1 VFARLKLWSRRL
13 LAHQAGFPPPHSSV
27 VIRKD
32 VAIPMDDGVTLYATQ
47 YVPATAG
54 DYPTVLIRSPWGRGW
69 KNAPFSL
76 LYGYVA
82 QRFAERGYIVILQD
96 VRSAHDSPAANLV
109 PHENE
114 QRDGQAT
121 IRWLV
126 QQPWF
131 SGRLGLWGAS
141 YLGYVQWAVLA
152 AELPTIEVL
161 ALVPTTTA
169 TNWFPI
175 FHPDGALALDTLL
188 RLQFTSALVHFPRW
202 RMLHALL
209 TQEARLAHAF
219 ARLPLTEASPT
230 LPPVPGFDFAAVM
243 ERTDLDDPLW
253 QRIDLHDQIATNDAH
268 IHLIAGWHDIF
279 LREQLAD
286 YQTLRAAG
294 KQPYLTIGPWHH
306 TSQDL
311 GAYSIRTALAWFDT
325 HLKGDKEKLP
335 THPVTLFVQGA
346 NRWQNLQ
353 EWPPATISLSY
364 FIEQQGQLVA
374 SQPSHDSSFDR
385 YTYDP
390 AQPTPTIGGPVLAP
404 RAGQQ
409 NNGPIEARSDV
420 LTYTSE
426 RLTNPLTIMGTPEV
440 HLYVTSSAAS
450 TDFFVRLCDVTAD
463 NRSLNVTDGFIRLT
477 WSAKEMGQCHKVT
490 IRLWPTAYEFAPG
503 NRLRIQ
509 IASGAHPRWNRNLG
523 VASPTFTET
532 SIYSAEQQ
540 IHHDHH
546 SPSKLL
552 LPVFR
557 ERT

>member
-1 VFARLKLWSRRL
+1 MLAQLKLWSRRL
-13 LAHQAGFPPPHSSV
+13 VARQGGFSPPHSSV
-27 VIRKD
+27 VVRKD
-32 VAIPMDDGVTLYATQ
+32 IAIPMDDGVTLYANQ
-47 YVPATAG
+47 YVPATTG

-76 LYGYVA
+76 LYDYVA
-82 QRFAERGYIVILQD
+82 QRFAERGYIVLLQD
-96 VRSAHDSPAANLV
+96 VRNAHDSPSANLV

-114 QRDGQAT
+114 RQDGQAT

-131 SGRLGLWGAS
+131 GGRLGLWGAS
-141 YLGYVQWAVLA
+141 YLGYVQWAALA
-152 AELPTIEVL
+152 GELPAIE
-161 ALVPTTTA
+161 AFAMVPTTTA
-169 TNWFPI
+169 SNWFPI
-175 FHPDGALALDTLL
+175 FHPDGALALDTLV

-202 RMLHALL
+202 RMLQALL

-219 ARLPLTEASPT
+219 ARLPLTEVSPT
-230 LPPVPGFDFAAVM
+230 LPPVPGFDFAAVL
-243 ERTDLDDPLW
+243 ERTDFDDPLW
-253 QRIDLHDQIATNDAH
+253 QKIDLHHQIATNDAH

-279 LREQLAD
+279 LREQLVD

-325 HLKGDKEKLP
+325 HLKGDKGELP
-335 THPVTLFVQGA
+335 PHPVTLFVQGA
-346 NRWQNLQ
+346 NRWQNLH
-353 EWPPATISLSY
+353 EWPPATTVHSY
-364 FIEQQGQLVA
+364 YIEQQGQLA
-374 SQPSHDSSFDR
+374 AIQSSHDSSFDR

-409 NNGPIEARSDV
+409 NNGSIEARSDV

-426 RLTNPLTIMGTPEV
+426 HLSSPLTIIGTPEV

-450 TDFFVRLCDVTAD
+450 TDFFVRLCEVTAD
-463 NRSLNVTDGFIRLT
+463 DRSLNVTDGFIRLIRP
-477 WSAKEMGQCHKVT
+477 AEEIGQRQEIT
-490 IRLWPTAYEFAPG
+490 ICLWPTAYEFAPG
-503 NRLRIQ
+503 SRLRVQ

-523 VASPTFTET
+523 VDSTTITEST
-532 SIYSAEQQ
+532 MRSAEQQ
-540 IHHDHH
+540 IHHDQQ

-557 ERT
+557 ESS